1 MHSGNLVIILLITL
15 AAVLHPLG
23 VLVSNSCSL
32 PGFDEGPQDHLHSPF
47 FVVYNP
53 KVVAFRDVDCPPDK
67 RQIHLTIPIPKT
79 SNSC

>member
-1 MHSGNLVIILLITL
+1 MHSGNLVLILLITL

-32 PGFDEGPQDHLHSPF
+32 PGFDEGLQDHPHAPF

-53 KVVAFRDVDCPPDK
+53 KGVALKTLVVRW
-67 RQIHLTIPIPKT
+67 T
-79 SNSC
+79 SVKYT